1 MAERFKAHAW
11 KVCVLSKVPW
21 VRIPLSPPL
30 IGSWSKIMMLS
41 SNKNN
46 ILLVSI
52 LFVLIG
58 IFLRIYQL
66 NFENYWLDE
75 MTSFWVADPNLSL
88 EETFTR
94 NNNMY
99 MYINLIFIILMRRG
113 RDLNPR
119 WIFIHTHFPSVHLK
133 PLGHLSN
140 YINFNNEFKI
150 MIIKKA
156 MQEN

>member
-1 MAERFKAHAW
+1 
-11 KVCVLSKVPW
+11 
-21 VRIPLSPPL
+21 
-30 IGSWSKIMMLS
+30 MLS

-88 EETFTR
+88 EDTFTR
-94 NNNMY
+94 NNHFHTPPIFDLFLKKYLEFFSYDPEIGRHVPIDPIFGNTF
-99 MYINLIFIILMRRG
+99 LPSLKKQFFFIIYLF
-113 RDLNPR
+113 NKYKY
-119 WIFIHTHFPSVHLK
+119 I
-133 PLGHLSN
+133 SN
-140 YINFNNEFKI
+140 
-150 MIIKKA
+150 
-156 MQEN
+156 

>member
-1 MAERFKAHAW
+1 MF
-11 KVCVLSKVPW
+11 
-21 VRIPLSPPL
+21 
-30 IGSWSKIMMLS
+30 S

-88 EETFTR
+88 EDTFTR
-94 NNNMY
+94 NNHFHTPP
-99 MYINLIFIILMRRG
+99 IF
-113 RDLNPR
+113 DLFLKEYLLLFKYYSN
-119 WIFIHTHFPSVHLK
+119 FTSVAATVSHSLR
-133 PLGHLSN
+133 
-140 YINFNNEFKI
+140 YRFKI
-150 MIIKKA
+150 LLQRTEIPVFYFLPYKVKFFTLRRSAGKIFTLPEAGKVKFYPVFGRFFSRPKA
-156 MQEN
+156 GKS

>member
-11 KVCVLSKVPW
+11 KVCVPSQVPW

-30 IGSWSKIMMLS
+30 IGSWSKIIMFS

-88 EETFTR
+88 EDTFTR
-94 NNNMY
+94 NNHFHTPP
-99 MYINLIFIILMRRG
+99 IF
-113 RDLNPR
+113 DL
-119 WIFIHTHFPSVHLK
+119 F
-133 PLGHLSN
+133 
-140 YINFNNEFKI
+140 FKI
-150 MIIKKA
+150 KD
-156 MQEN
+156 

>member
-1 MAERFKAHAW
+1 MLHIIIFLFPFWIMLLKFWIICNIPFGEMAERFKAHAW
-11 KVCVLSKVPW
+11 KVCVPSQVPW

-30 IGSWSKIMMLS
+30 IGSWSKIIMLS

-75 MTSFWVADPNLSL
+75 MLSFWVADPNLSL
-88 EETFTR
+88 EDTFTR
-94 NNNMY
+94 NY
-99 MYINLIFIILMRRG
+99 YIGQTPPPF
-113 RDLNPR
+113 DL
-119 WIFIHTHFPSVHLK
+119 FLK
-133 PLGHLSN
+133 KYLEFFS
-140 YINFNNEFKI
+140 YIYYY
-150 MIIKKA
+150 
-156 MQEN
+156 